1 MLGLSTSLLLTLP
14 SVQTWL
20 SKRVASYLS
29 DQLNT
34 KVSIQ
39 GVDVKFPKNI
49 VLKGLLIEDLHQDTL
64 LFTETFQIN
73 INNYSLNR
81 NRFYI
86 NSIQLDQPVVKIKY
100 YQKEA
105 LSNLQFIL
113 DYFEDTTSNSTN
125 AKPSLYLKIGS
136 VKIND
141 GNIIYQNQHILA
153 NGMKS
158 INYDD
163 LHITHLNY
171 SSDYFTYFNNELRIK
186 LKRLSL
192 KEKSGFIISQLN
204 TDFKMTPT
212 EMEFNKLDLITPRSH
227 IRDYYLMR
235 YDSISDMGNYL
246 EKVYMNSH
254 FVNSKIAYKDVA
266 YFTDELA
273 NYTGTVYANG
283 KVYGT
288 VANLASD
295 EITIKTNDTTYCE
308 GKFSI
313 KGMPDMDHAELYFKT
328 DKLISNLSDAK
339 KLLINV
345 DQKEISSL
353 LPNELGELGTFS
365 FSGYYQ
371 GRLNDFNLKG
381 QMQSAIGGIY
391 ADFNMKLPANSPT
404 KYKGSIETIDFN
416 LGKLIA
422 QENIIG
428 NSNLKLNV
436 DGEGFN
442 IDELKTKVDAQI
454 LDLRI
459 NNFTYRN
466 LNANG
471 ALRQKV
477 FNGTLTSTEKILSFD
492 FSGQVDLNNLDLP
505 EFNFDANI
513 NSIDLLALQQTKDSF
528 IVSTQMHADFK
539 GTNFEKLI
547 GSLSF
552 NNSRIQKG
560 GIEHTINHLNIQAQ
574 LIGTGKSIQIQS
586 ELFTAELKGDYHLAN
601 ISSAS
606 KSFLKNFLP
615 SMRLGNINKFENQ
628 DFSFKILLANSKPI
642 TDLFFPEFQLA
653 KGGAI
658 YGKLNTAKDL
668 LKINIGLD
676 FLKYKSFKFE
686 KIVIDGENNS
696 KTFDLNIASNKI
708 LINDSVNINNVA
720 ISNAIANDTIQFNV
734 KLSDKDAIN
743 QLDLNGKLNFLN
755 DSVNL
760 SVLPSEIIIDRA
772 EWKIPSAF
780 KLCYTPQGNYIINDF
795 YLSNG
800 EQSLSITGIIS
811 DKEKDKLSIKAH
823 QLSLK
828 SFNQILKKYSI
839 AIAGTLNA
847 NTTLAAVAGD
857 MSLQSDLRIDDLV
870 YNKDSIGILKF
881 NSTLDEKSKLISI
894 AGSIFNKRLKTLEI
908 GGSINIGRKV
918 DNLNLNILL
927 DETELSVIEPFVKD
941 YVSNIKGTAIADL
954 AITGSIK
961 SPKLDGYLNLKNVGL
976 LVNYLN
982 TSYTLNEQIK
992 FTENKII
999 INNVQLKDRDGNKGT
1014 ANGSISHQSFSNFV
1028 FDVKVQSENLM
1039 SLNTTAKNNEL
1050 YYGKAYTSGTYL
1062 FRGPLDRFKIDITAA
1077 TNAGTKLFI
1086 PITDENSISA
1096 NNYIHFITKDSLQKK
1111 SDYKIDLSGIALNM
1125 NLQVNDAAEVQ
1136 LIMDPNTGEAIKG
1149 RGFANLKL
1157 AINTIGNFE
1166 MFGNFEISEGVYN
1179 FNIQNI
1185 INKKFKIEKGGTIR
1199 WNGDPFKAKIDL
1211 SAVFETR
1218 PSIYPLIVSAT
1229 NDTSAYSTS
1238 TKVLSQCVLYMKNDL
1253 LAPDITFGLR
1263 FPNDQDVS
1271 SKVGG
1276 YLANTD
1282 NLNNQVASLLV
1293 FGRFVNSTTNN
1304 TSIATSGFINAQLS
1318 NLISTK
1324 NFNLNL
1330 ERGVGGS
1337 LKLFNERIT
1346 IDGSIANQTSTSS
1359 STNTNASS
1367 ITGDVSIEYKI
1378 SKDGRLK
1385 AKAFQR
1391 NDNNSDILK
1400 RGNSQNEQG
1409 LGVFYRIEFDNFKE
1423 LWGKITRKKTAI

>member
-1 MLGLSTSLLLTLP
+1 
-14 SVQTWL
+14 
-20 SKRVASYLS
+20 
-29 DQLNT
+29 
-34 KVSIQ
+34 
-39 GVDVKFPKNI
+39 VDVKFPKNI

-86 NSIQLDQPVVKIKY
+86 NSIQLEKPVVKIKY
-100 YQKEA
+100 YQKEPV
-105 LSNLQFIL
+105 SNLQFIL
-113 DYFEDTTSNSTN
+113 DYFQDTTSNNTV
-125 AKPSLYLKIGS
+125 KPSLYLKIGFL
-136 VKIND
+136 KITN
-141 GNIIYQNQHILA
+141 GTVIYQNQHLA
-153 NGMKS
+153 TSGIKS

-163 LHITHLNY
+163 LYITQLNY
-171 SSDYFTYFNNELRIK
+171 SSDYFTYFNNELRTK
-186 LKRLSL
+186 LKHLSL
-192 KEKSGFIISQLN
+192 KEKSGFIISKFS

-212 EMEFNKLDLITPRSH
+212 EMEFSKLDLITPRSH

-246 EKVYMNSH
+246 EKVYMNSN

-273 NYTGTVYANG
+273 NYTGTIYANG

-295 EITIKTNDTTYCE
+295 EIEIKTNDTTFY
-308 GKFSI
+308 
-313 KGMPDMDHAELYFKT
+313 KGQFKMVGIPDMEHAELYFKAE
-328 DKLISNLSDAK
+328 KLITNLADAK

-345 DQKEISSL
+345 DQKETSTL
-353 LPNELGELGTFS
+353 LPNELARLGTFS

-371 GRLNDFNLKG
+371 GRINDFNLKG
-381 QMQSAIGGIY
+381 QLQSAIGGIY
-391 ADFNMKLPANSPT
+391 TDFNMKLPDNQVAS
-404 KYKGSIETIDFN
+404 YKGEIQTLDFD
-416 LGKLIA
+416 LGNLIA
-422 QENIIG
+422 QENMGICNIKA
-428 NSNLKLNV
+428 NLEGQGFSLAELN
-436 DGEGFN
+436 
-442 IDELKTKVDAQI
+442 TKFDASI
-454 LDLRI
+454 LDIRL
-459 NNFTYRN
+459 NNYTYRN
-466 LNANG
+466 LNTNG
-471 ALRQKV
+471 EIDRKVLNAAIHSNETAL
-477 FNGTLTSTEKILSFD
+477 NFD
-492 FSGQVDLNNLDLP
+492 LDAKVDLKNLELP
-505 EFNFDANI
+505 AFQLAANI
-513 NSIDLLALQQTKDSF
+513 KRIDLLALHFTKDSF
-528 IVSTQMHADFK
+528 VISSNLKADFI
-539 GTNFEKLI
+539 GADFEKISGNLN
-547 GSLSF
+547 LQ
-552 NNSRIQKG
+552 NSQIQKG
-560 GIEHTINHLNIQAQ
+560 TIEHFINQIAIHAQ
-574 LIGTGKSIQIQS
+574 LNGLEKNISIAS
-586 ELFTAELKGDYHLAN
+586 ELLTAELNGNYHLAN
-601 ISSAS
+601 ITSAS

-615 SMRLGNINKFENQ
+615 SMRLGNIGKFENQ

-653 KGGAI
+653 KGGSI

-696 KTFDLNIASNKI
+696 KIFDLNIASNKI
-708 LINDSVNINNVA
+708 LINDSVNINNVEIA
-720 ISNAIANDTIQFNV
+720 NAIANDTIQFNV
-734 KLSDKDAIN
+734 KLADKDAIN
-743 QLDLNGKLNFLN
+743 QLDLNGKLNFIN
-755 DSVNL
+755 DSINL

-780 KLCYTPQGNYIINDF
+780 KLCYTPQGNFIINDF

-800 EQSLSITGIIS
+800 EQSLSVTGIIS
-811 DKEKDKLSIKAH
+811 ENEKDKLSIKAH

-847 NTTLAAVAGD
+847 NTTLAAVSGD

-881 NSTLDEKSKLISI
+881 NSTLDEKSKIISI

-954 AITGSIK
+954 EITGSIK

-976 LVNYLN
+976 RVNYLN

-992 FTENKII
+992 FTEDKII
-999 INNVQLKDRDGNKGT
+999 INNVQLKDKEGNKGT
-1014 ANGSISHQSFSNFV
+1014 ANGSISHQNFSNFV
-1028 FDVKVQSENLM
+1028 FDVKVQSQNLM
-1039 SLNTTAKNNEL
+1039 SLNTTVKDNEL

-1211 SAVFETR
+1211 SAIFEIR

-1276 YLANTD
+1276 YLANSD

-1293 FGRFVNSTTNN
+1293 FGRFVNSASNN
-1304 TSIATSGFINAQLS
+1304 TGIETSGFINAQLS

-1346 IDGSIANQTSTSS
+1346 IDGSIANQTSASTA
-1359 STNTNASS
+1359 TNTNASA

>member
-1 MLGLSTSLLLTLP
+1 M
-14 SVQTWL
+14 
-20 SKRVASYLS
+20 
-29 DQLNT
+29 
-34 KVSIQ
+34 
-39 GVDVKFPKNI
+39 DVKFPKNI

-86 NSIQLDQPVVKIKY
+86 NSIQLEKPVVKIKY
-100 YQKEA
+100 YQKEPV
-105 LSNLQFIL
+105 SNLQFIL
-113 DYFEDTTSNSTN
+113 DYFQDTTSNNTV
-125 AKPSLYLKIGS
+125 KPSLYLKIGFL
-136 VKIND
+136 KITN
-141 GNIIYQNQHILA
+141 GTVIYQNQHLA
-153 NGMKS
+153 TSGIKS

-163 LHITHLNY
+163 LYITQLNY
-171 SSDYFTYFNNELRIK
+171 SSDYFTYFNNELRTK
-186 LKRLSL
+186 LKHLSL
-192 KEKSGFIISQLN
+192 KEKSGFIISKFS

-212 EMEFNKLDLITPRSH
+212 EMEFSKLDLITPRSH

-246 EKVYMNSH
+246 EKVYMNSN

-273 NYTGTVYANG
+273 NYTGTIYANG

-295 EITIKTNDTTYCE
+295 EIEIKTNDTTFY
-308 GKFSI
+308 
-313 KGMPDMDHAELYFKT
+313 KGQFKMVGIPDMEHAELYFKAE
-328 DKLISNLSDAK
+328 KLITNLADAK

-345 DQKEISSL
+345 DQKETSTL
-353 LPNELGELGTFS
+353 LPNELARLGTFS

-371 GRLNDFNLKG
+371 GRINDFNLKG
-381 QMQSAIGGIY
+381 QLQSAIGGIY
-391 ADFNMKLPANSPT
+391 TDFNMKLPDNQVAS
-404 KYKGSIETIDFN
+404 YKGEIQTLDFD
-416 LGKLIA
+416 LGNLIA
-422 QENIIG
+422 QENMGICNIKA
-428 NSNLKLNV
+428 NLEGQGFSLAELN
-436 DGEGFN
+436 
-442 IDELKTKVDAQI
+442 TKFDASI
-454 LDLRI
+454 LDIRL
-459 NNFTYRN
+459 NNYTYRN
-466 LNANG
+466 LNTNG
-471 ALRQKV
+471 EIDRKVLNAAIHSNETAL
-477 FNGTLTSTEKILSFD
+477 NFD
-492 FSGQVDLNNLDLP
+492 LDAKVDLKNLELP
-505 EFNFDANI
+505 AFQLAANI
-513 NSIDLLALQQTKDSF
+513 KRIDLLALHFTKDSF
-528 IVSTQMHADFK
+528 VISSNLKADFI
-539 GTNFEKLI
+539 GADFEKISGNLN
-547 GSLSF
+547 LQ
-552 NNSRIQKG
+552 NSQIQKG
-560 GIEHTINHLNIQAQ
+560 TIEHFINQIAIHAQ
-574 LIGTGKSIQIQS
+574 LNGLEKNISIAS
-586 ELFTAELKGDYHLAN
+586 ELLTAELNGNYHLAN
-601 ISSAS
+601 ITSAS

-615 SMRLGNINKFENQ
+615 SMRLGNIGKFENQ

-653 KGGAI
+653 KGGSI

-696 KTFDLNIASNKI
+696 KIFDLNIASNKI
-708 LINDSVNINNVA
+708 LINDSVNINNVEIA
-720 ISNAIANDTIQFNV
+720 NAIANDTIQFNV
-734 KLSDKDAIN
+734 KLADKDAIN
-743 QLDLNGKLNFLN
+743 QLDLNGKLNFIN
-755 DSVNL
+755 DSINL

-780 KLCYTPQGNYIINDF
+780 KLCYTPQGNFIINDF

-800 EQSLSITGIIS
+800 EQSLSVTGIIS
-811 DKEKDKLSIKAH
+811 ENEKDKLSIKAH

-847 NTTLAAVAGD
+847 NTTLAAVSGD

-881 NSTLDEKSKLISI
+881 NSTLDEKSKIISI

-954 AITGSIK
+954 EITGSIK

-976 LVNYLN
+976 RVNYLN

-992 FTENKII
+992 FTEDKII
-999 INNVQLKDRDGNKGT
+999 INNVQLKDKEGNKGT
-1014 ANGSISHQSFSNFV
+1014 ANGSISHQNFSNFV
-1028 FDVKVQSENLM
+1028 FDVKVQSQNLM
-1039 SLNTTAKNNEL
+1039 SLNTTVKDNEL

-1211 SAVFETR
+1211 SAIFEIR

-1276 YLANTD
+1276 YLANSD

-1293 FGRFVNSTTNN
+1293 FGRFVNSASNN
-1304 TSIATSGFINAQLS
+1304 TGIETSGFINAQLS

-1346 IDGSIANQTSTSS
+1346 IDGSIANQTSASTA
-1359 STNTNASS
+1359 TNTNASA

>member
-1 MLGLSTSLLLTLP
+1 M
-14 SVQTWL
+14 
-20 SKRVASYLS
+20 Y
-29 DQLNT
+29 
-34 KVSIQ
+34 
-39 GVDVKFPKNI
+39 VKFPKNI
-49 VLKGLLIEDLHQDTL
+49 VLKGLYIEDQHQDTL
-64 LFTETFQIN
+64 LFSEEFN
-73 INNYSLNR
+73 INVHNYSFDR

-86 NSIQLDQPVVKIKY
+86 NSIKLNKPVLNIKY
-100 YQKEA
+100 YKNEQF
-105 LSNLQFIL
+105 SNLQFIL
-113 DYFEDTTSNSTN
+113 DYFEDT
-125 AKPSLYLKIGS
+125 AKRNIVKPALYLKIGS
-136 VKIND
+136 LQIID
-141 GNIIYQNQHILA
+141 GQFDYVDENIKPIS
-153 NGMKS
+153 GKS

-163 LHITHLNY
+163 LHVSGINY
-171 SSDYFTYFNNELRIK
+171 NSDYFTYFKDELRTH
-186 LKRLSL
+186 LLNLSL
-192 KEKSGFIISQLN
+192 KEKSGFVLTQLA

-212 EMEFNKLDLITPRSH
+212 EMEFSKLDLITPRSH
-227 IRDYYLMR
+227 IKDYYLMR
-235 YDSISDMGNYL
+235 YDSISDMGNYI

-254 FVNSKIAYKDVA
+254 FVDSKIAYQDVA
-266 YFTDELA
+266 YFSDELA
-273 NYTGTVYANG
+273 NYSGTVFVNG

-295 EITIKTNDTTYCE
+295 EIEIKTNDSTIC
-308 GKFSI
+308 
-313 KGMPDMDHAELYFKT
+313 KGQFKMVGIPDTDHAELYFKAE
-328 DKLISNLSDAK
+328 KLISNSSDIK
-339 KLLINV
+339 KILINV
-345 DQKEISSL
+345 DQREISQTI
-353 LPNELGELGTFS
+353 PNELSRLGTFS
-365 FSGYYQ
+365 FAGYYQ
-371 GRLNDFNLKG
+371 GRLADFNLKG
-381 QMQSAIGGIY
+381 QLQSEIGGIY
-391 ADFNMKLPANSPT
+391 ADFNMKLPTNSPA
-404 KYKGSIETIDFN
+404 KYKGAIETIDFN

-422 QENIIG
+422 QENVIG

-477 FNGTLTSTEKILSFD
+477 FNGTLTSAEKILSFD
-492 FSGQVDLNNLDLP
+492 FSGQVDLNNPELP

-513 NSIDLLALQQTKDSF
+513 NRIDLLALQQTKDSF
-528 IVSTQMHADFK
+528 IVSTHMHADFK
-539 GTNFEKLI
+539 GTDFEKLI
-547 GSLSF
+547 GSLAF
-552 NNSRIQKG
+552 NNSHIQKG
-560 GIEHTINHLNIQAQ
+560 KIAHTIKKLNIQAQ

-586 ELFTAELKGDYHLAN
+586 ELFDAELKGNYHLAN
-601 ISSAS
+601 ISSAC
-606 KSFLKNFLP
+606 KSFLKNYLP
-615 SMRLGNINKFENQ
+615 SMDFGTISKFENQ
-628 DFSFKILLANSKPI
+628 DFNFKIILADAKPI
-642 TDLFFPEFQLA
+642 TDLFFPAIQLA
-653 KGGAI
+653 KGGSI
-658 YGKLNTAKDL
+658 YGRLNTEKDL
-668 LKINIGLD
+668 LKINCGLD
-676 FLKYKSFKFE
+676 FLKYKSFKLD
-686 KIVIDGENNS
+686 KLVIDGENNS
-696 KTFDLNIASNKI
+696 KVFDLNIASNRI
-708 LINDSVNINNVA
+708 LINDSVNINNIA
-720 ISNAIANDTIQFNV
+720 ISNSISKDTIQFNI
-734 KLSDKDAIN
+734 KLSDKNAIN
-743 QLDLNGKLNFLN
+743 QLDLNGKLNFKN

-760 SVLPSEIIIDRA
+760 SVLPSEIIIDQS
-772 EWKIPSAF
+772 EWKIPDAF
-780 KLCYTPQGNYIINDF
+780 NLCYSPDGKLYINNF
-795 YLSNG
+795 YLSNAT
-800 EQSLSITGIIS
+800 QSLSINGIVS
-811 DKEKDKLSIKAH
+811 NQSQDELKIKAH

-828 SFNQILKKYSI
+828 SFNQILKKYAISI
-839 AIAGTLNA
+839 AGIMNA
-847 NTTLAAVAGD
+847 NATLTAVTGE

-870 YNKDSIGILKF
+870 YNNDSIGILKF
-881 NSTLDEKSKLISI
+881 NSTLDDKSKIIAI
-894 AGSIFNKRLKTLEI
+894 AGSVFNKTLKTLEI
-908 GGSINIGRKV
+908 GGSINIGKKE

-941 YVSNIKGTAIADL
+941 YVSKIKGTAIADL
-954 AITGSIK
+954 EITGSIK
-961 SPKLDGYLNLKNVGL
+961 KPKLDGYLNLKNVDL
-976 LVNYLN
+976 TVNYLN
-982 TSYTLNEQIK
+982 TSYTLNDQIK
-992 FTENKII
+992 FTEDKIL
-999 INNVQLKDRDGNKGT
+999 INNVQLKDPEGNKGT
-1014 ANGSISHQSFSNFV
+1014 ANGYISHQNFNNFL
-1028 FDVKVQSENLM
+1028 FDVKVQSQNLM

-1062 FRGPLDRFKIDITAA
+1062 FKGPLDQFKIDITAA
-1077 TNAGTKLFI
+1077 TNAGTKLYI

-1096 NNYIHFITKDSLQKK
+1096 NNYIHFVAKDSLAKK
-1111 SDYKIDLSGIALNM
+1111 TDYKIDLSGIVLNM
-1125 NLQVNDAAEVQ
+1125 NLQVTDVAEVQ
-1136 LIMDPNTGEAIKG
+1136 LIMDQNTGEAIKG

-1157 AINTIGNFE
+1157 AINTLGNFE

-1238 TKVLSQCVLYMKNDL
+1238 AKVLSQCVLYMKNDL
-1253 LAPDITFGLR
+1253 LSPDISFGLR

-1276 YLANTD
+1276 YLANSD

-1293 FGRFVNSTTNN
+1293 LGKFVNSSVTN

-1330 ERGVGGS
+1330 DKGVGGS
-1337 LKLFNERIT
+1337 LKLFNDRIT
-1346 IDGSIANQTSTSS
+1346 IDGSIANQSTTTTT
-1359 STNTNASS
+1359 TNNSNASA

-1423 LWGKITRKKTAI
+1423 LWQKLSRKKSE

>member
-1 MLGLSTSLLLTLP
+1 MTLP
-14 SVQTWL
+14 GVQTWI
-20 SKRVASYLS
+20 SKRAASYLS
-29 DQLNT
+29 DQLHT

-39 GVDVKFPKNI
+39 GVYVKFPKNI
-49 VLKGLLIEDLHQDTL
+49 VLKGLYIEDQHQDTL
-64 LFTETFQIN
+64 LFSEEFN
-73 INNYSLNR
+73 INVHNYSFDR

-86 NSIQLDQPVVKIKY
+86 NSIKLNKPVFNIKY
-100 YQKEA
+100 YKNEQF
-105 LSNLQFIL
+105 SNLQFIL
-113 DYFEDTTSNSTN
+113 DYFEDTTKRNIV
-125 AKPSLYLKIGS
+125 KPALYLKIGS
-136 VKIND
+136 LQIID
-141 GNIIYQNQHILA
+141 GQFDYVDENIKPIS
-153 NGMKS
+153 GKS

-163 LHITHLNY
+163 LHVSGINY
-171 SSDYFTYFNNELRIK
+171 NSDYFTYFKDELRTH
-186 LKRLSL
+186 LLNLSL
-192 KEKSGFIISQLN
+192 KEKSGFVLTQLA

-212 EMEFNKLDLITPRSH
+212 EMEFSKLDLITPRSH

-235 YDSISDMGNYL
+235 YDSIADMGNYI

-254 FVNSKIAYKDVA
+254 FVDSKIAYQDVA
-266 YFTDELA
+266 YFSDELA
-273 NYTGTVYANG
+273 NYSGTVFANG

-295 EITIKTNDTTYCE
+295 EIEIKTNDYTIC
-308 GKFSI
+308 
-313 KGMPDMDHAELYFKT
+313 KGQFKMVGIPDMDHAELYFKAE
-328 DKLISNLSDAK
+328 KLISNSSDIK
-339 KLLINV
+339 KILINV
-345 DQKEISSL
+345 DQREISQTI
-353 LPNELGELGTFS
+353 PNELSRLGTFS
-365 FSGYYQ
+365 FAGYYQ
-371 GRLNDFNLKG
+371 GKLADFNLKG
-381 QMQSAIGGIY
+381 QLQSEIGGIY
-391 ADFNMKLPANSPT
+391 ADFNLNLPTNSPA
-404 KYKGSIETIDFN
+404 KYKGAIETIDFN

-422 QENIIG
+422 QENVIG

-492 FSGQVDLNNLDLP
+492 FSGQVDLNNPDLP

-513 NSIDLLALQQTKDSF
+513 NRIDLLALQQTKDSF
-528 IVSTQMHADFK
+528 IVSTHMHADFK
-539 GTNFEKLI
+539 GTDFEKLI
-547 GSLSF
+547 GNLAF
-552 NNSRIQKG
+552 NNSQIQKG
-560 GIEHTINHLNIQAQ
+560 GIEHTIKQLNIQAQ

-586 ELFTAELKGDYHLAN
+586 ELFNAELKGNYHLAN
-601 ISSAS
+601 ISSAC

-615 SMRLGNINKFENQ
+615 SMDFGTISKFENQ
-628 DFSFKILLANSKPI
+628 DFNFKIILADAKPI
-642 TDLFFPEFQLA
+642 TDLFFPAFQLA
-653 KGGAI
+653 KGGSI
-658 YGKLNTAKDL
+658 YGRLNTEKDL
-668 LKINIGLD
+668 LKINCGLD
-676 FLKYKSFKFE
+676 FLKYKSFKLD
-686 KIVIDGENNS
+686 KLVIDGENNS
-696 KTFDLNIASNKI
+696 KVFDLNIASNRI
-708 LINDSVNINNVA
+708 LINDSVNINNIA
-720 ISNAIANDTIQFNV
+720 ISNSISKDTIQFNI
-734 KLSDKDAIN
+734 KLSDKNAIN
-743 QLDLNGKLNFLN
+743 QLDLNGKLNFKN

-760 SVLPSEIIIDRA
+760 SVLPSEIIIDQS
-772 EWKIPSAF
+772 EWKIPDAF
-780 KLCYTPQGNYIINDF
+780 NLCYSPDGKLHINNF
-795 YLSNG
+795 YLSNAA
-800 EQSLSITGIIS
+800 QSLSLNGIVS
-811 DKEKDKLSIKAH
+811 NQSQDELKIKAH

-828 SFNQILKKYSI
+828 SFNQILKKYAISI
-839 AIAGTLNA
+839 GGIMNA
-847 NTTLAAVAGD
+847 NATLTAVTGE

-870 YNKDSIGILKF
+870 YNNDSIGILKF
-881 NSTLDEKSKLISI
+881 NSTLDDKSKIIAI
-894 AGSIFNKRLKTLEI
+894 AGSVFNKTLKTLEI
-908 GGSINIGRKV
+908 GGSINIGKKE

-941 YVSNIKGTAIADL
+941 YVSKIKGTAIADL

-961 SPKLDGYLNLKNVGL
+961 KPKLDGYLNLKNVDL
-976 LVNYLN
+976 TVNYLN
-982 TSYTLNEQIK
+982 TSYTLNDQIK
-992 FTENKII
+992 FTEDKIL
-999 INNVQLKDRDGNKGT
+999 INNVQLKDPEGNKGT
-1014 ANGSISHQSFSNFV
+1014 ANGYISHQNFNNFL
-1028 FDVKVQSENLM
+1028 FDVKVQSQNLM

-1062 FRGPLDRFKIDITAA
+1062 FKGPLDQFKIDITAA
-1077 TNAGTKLFI
+1077 TNAGTKLYI

-1096 NNYIHFITKDSLQKK
+1096 NNYIHFVAKDSLAKK
-1111 SDYKIDLSGIALNM
+1111 TDYKIDLSGIVLNM
-1125 NLQVNDAAEVQ
+1125 NLQVTDVAEVQ

-1157 AINTIGNFE
+1157 AINTLGNFE

-1238 TKVLSQCVLYMKNDL
+1238 AKVLSQCVLYMKNDL
-1253 LAPDITFGLR
+1253 LSPDISFGLR

-1276 YLANTD
+1276 YLANSD

-1293 FGRFVNSTTNN
+1293 LGKFVNSSVTN

-1330 ERGVGGS
+1330 DKGVGGS
-1337 LKLFNERIT
+1337 LKLFNDRIT
-1346 IDGSIANQTSTSS
+1346 IDGSIANQSTTTTT
-1359 STNTNASS
+1359 TNNSNASA

-1423 LWGKITRKKTAI
+1423 LWQKLSRKKSE

>member
-1 MLGLSTSLLLTLP
+1 M
-14 SVQTWL
+14 
-20 SKRVASYLS
+20 
-29 DQLNT
+29 
-34 KVSIQ
+34 
-39 GVDVKFPKNI
+39 DVKFPKNI

-86 NSIQLDQPVVKIKY
+86 NSIQLEKPVVKIKY
-100 YQKEA
+100 YQKETV
-105 LSNLQFIL
+105 SNLQFIL
-113 DYFEDTTSNSTN
+113 DYFEDTTSNTTN
-125 AKPSLYLKIGS
+125 VKPSIYLKIGLF
-136 VKIND
+136 KITD
-141 GNIIYQNQHILA
+141 GRVIYQNQHIA
-153 NGMKS
+153 AMGMKS

-163 LHITHLNY
+163 LHITQLNY
-171 SSDYFTYFNNELRIK
+171 TSDYFTYFNNELRTK
-186 LKRLSL
+186 LKHLSL
-192 KEKSGFIISQLN
+192 KEKSGFIISQLS

-212 EMEFNKLDLITPRSH
+212 EMEFSKLDLITPRSH

-235 YDSISDMGNYL
+235 YKDISDMGDYL
-246 EKVYMNSH
+246 TKVYMNSN

-288 VANLASD
+288 VDNLASD

-313 KGMPDMDHAELYFKT
+313 KGMPDMEYAELYFKA

-353 LPNELGELGTFS
+353 LPNELDRLGTFS

-371 GRLNDFNLKG
+371 GQINDFNLKG

-391 ADFNMKLPANSPT
+391 TDFNMKLPDNQVAS
-404 KYKGSIETIDFN
+404 YKGEIQTIDFDLGN
-416 LGKLIA
+416 LMA
-422 QENIIG
+422 QENIGIC
-428 NSNLKLNV
+428 NIKANL
-436 DGEGFN
+436 EGQGFSLA
-442 IDELKTKVDAQI
+442 ELKTKFDASI
-454 LDLRI
+454 LDIRL
-459 NNFTYRN
+459 NNYTYRN
-466 LNANG
+466 LNTNG
-471 ALRQKV
+471 EIDQKVLNAAIHSNETALR
-477 FNGTLTSTEKILSFD
+477 FD
-492 FSGQVDLNNLDLP
+492 LDGKVDLKNLELP
-505 EFNFDANI
+505 AFQLAANI
-513 NSIDLLALQQTKDSF
+513 KRIDLLALHFTTDSF
-528 IVSTQMHADFK
+528 VISSKLKADFI
-539 GTNFEKLI
+539 GADFEKISGNLN
-547 GSLSF
+547 F
-552 NNSRIQKG
+552 QNSQIQKG
-560 GIEHTINHLNIQAQ
+560 TIEHHINQIAIRAQ
-574 LIGTGKSIQIQS
+574 LNGLEKNINIAS
-586 ELFTAELKGDYHLAN
+586 ELLTAELNGNYHLAN
-601 ISSAS
+601 ITSAS

-615 SMRLGNINKFENQ
+615 SMRLGNIGKFENQ

-653 KGGAI
+653 KGGSI

-708 LINDSVNINNVA
+708 LINDSVNINNVEIA
-720 ISNAIANDTIQFNV
+720 NAIANDTIQFNV
-734 KLSDKDAIN
+734 KLADKDAIN
-743 QLDLNGKLNFLN
+743 QLDLNGKLNFIN
-755 DSVNL
+755 DSINL

-780 KLCYTPQGNYIINDF
+780 KLCYTPQGNFIINDF

-800 EQSLSITGIIS
+800 EQSLSVTGIIS
-811 DKEKDKLSIKAH
+811 DNEKDKLSIKAH

-847 NTTLAAVAGD
+847 NTTLAAVSGD

-881 NSTLDEKSKLISI
+881 NSTLDEKSKVISI
-894 AGSIFNKRLKTLEI
+894 AGSIFNKTLKTLEI

-954 AITGSIK
+954 EITGSIK

-976 LVNYLN
+976 RVNYLN

-992 FTENKII
+992 FTEDKII
-999 INNVQLKDRDGNKGT
+999 INNVQLKDKEGNKGT
-1014 ANGSISHQSFSNFV
+1014 ANGSISHQNFSNFV
-1028 FDVKVQSENLM
+1028 FDVKVQSQNLM
-1039 SLNTTAKNNEL
+1039 SLNTTVKDNEL

-1086 PITDENSISA
+1086 PITDENSITA

-1229 NDTSAYSTS
+1229 NDTSAYSTT

-1276 YLANTD
+1276 YLANLD

-1293 FGRFVNSTTNN
+1293 FGRFVNSATNN
-1304 TSIATSGFINAQLS
+1304 TSIETSGFINAQLS

-1330 ERGVGGS
+1330 DRGVGGS

-1346 IDGSIANQTSTSS
+1346 IDGSIANQTSA
-1359 STNTNASS
+1359 STATNSNASA

>member
-1 MLGLSTSLLLTLP
+1 M
-14 SVQTWL
+14 
-20 SKRVASYLS
+20 
-29 DQLNT
+29 
-34 KVSIQ
+34 
-39 GVDVKFPKNI
+39 DVKFPKNI
-49 VLKGLLIEDLHQDTL
+49 VLEGLLIEDLHQDTL

-86 NSIQLDQPVVKIKY
+86 NSIQLEKPVVKIKY
-100 YQKEA
+100 YQKETV
-105 LSNLQFIL
+105 SNLQFIL
-113 DYFEDTTSNSTN
+113 DYFEDTTSNTTN
-125 AKPSLYLKIGS
+125 VKPSIYLKIGLF
-136 VKIND
+136 KITD
-141 GNIIYQNQHILA
+141 GRVIYQNQHIA
-153 NGMKS
+153 AMGMKS

-163 LHITHLNY
+163 LHITQLNY
-171 SSDYFTYFNNELRIK
+171 TSDYFTYFNNELRTK
-186 LKRLSL
+186 LKHLSL
-192 KEKSGFIISQLN
+192 KEKSGFIISQLS

-212 EMEFNKLDLITPRSH
+212 EMEFSKLDLITPRSH

-235 YDSISDMGNYL
+235 YKDISDMGDYL
-246 EKVYMNSH
+246 TKVYMNSN

-266 YFTDELA
+266 FFTDELA

-288 VANLASD
+288 VDNLASD

-313 KGMPDMDHAELYFKT
+313 KGMPDMEYAELYFKA
-328 DKLISNLSDAK
+328 DKLISNLADAK

-353 LPNELGELGTFS
+353 LPNELDRLGTFS

-371 GRLNDFNLKG
+371 GRINDFNLKG

-391 ADFNMKLPANSPT
+391 TDFNMKLPDNQVAS
-404 KYKGSIETIDFN
+404 YKGEIQTIDFD
-416 LGKLIA
+416 LGNLIA
-422 QENIIG
+422 QENVGICNIKV
-428 NSNLKLNV
+428 NL
-436 DGEGFN
+436 EGQGFSLA
-442 IDELKTKVDAQI
+442 ELKTKFDASI
-454 LDLRI
+454 LDIRL
-459 NNFTYRN
+459 NNYTYRN
-466 LNANG
+466 LNTNG
-471 ALRQKV
+471 EIDQKVLNASIHSNETALR
-477 FNGTLTSTEKILSFD
+477 FD
-492 FSGQVDLNNLDLP
+492 LDGKVDLKNLELP
-505 EFNFDANI
+505 AFQLAANI
-513 NSIDLLALQQTKDSF
+513 KRIDLLALHFTTDSF
-528 IVSTQMHADFK
+528 VISSNLKADFI
-539 GTNFEKLI
+539 GADFEKISGNLN
-547 GSLSF
+547 F
-552 NNSRIQKG
+552 QNSQIQKG
-560 GIEHTINHLNIQAQ
+560 TIEHHVNQIAIRAQ
-574 LIGTGKSIQIQS
+574 LNGLEKNISIAS
-586 ELFTAELKGDYHLAN
+586 ELLTAELKGNYHLAN
-601 ISSAS
+601 ITSAS

-615 SMRLGNINKFENQ
+615 SMRLGNIGKFENQ

-653 KGGAI
+653 KGGSI

-708 LINDSVNINNVA
+708 LINDSVNINNVEIA
-720 ISNAIANDTIQFNV
+720 NAIANDTIQFNV
-734 KLSDKDAIN
+734 KLADKDAIN
-743 QLDLNGKLNFLN
+743 QLDLNGKLNFIN
-755 DSVNL
+755 DSINL

-780 KLCYTPQGNYIINDF
+780 KLCYTPQGNFIINDF

-800 EQSLSITGIIS
+800 EQSLSVTGIIS
-811 DKEKDKLSIKAH
+811 DNEKDKLSIKAH

-847 NTTLAAVAGD
+847 NTTLAAVSGD

-881 NSTLDEKSKLISI
+881 NSTLDEKSKIISI
-894 AGSIFNKRLKTLEI
+894 AGSVFNKTLKTLEI
-908 GGSINIGRKV
+908 GGSINIGRKE

-954 AITGSIK
+954 EITGSIK

-976 LVNYLN
+976 RVNYLN

-992 FTENKII
+992 FTEDKII
-999 INNVQLKDRDGNKGT
+999 INNVQLKDKEGNKGT
-1014 ANGSISHQSFSNFV
+1014 ANGSISHQNFSNFV
-1028 FDVKVQSENLM
+1028 FDVKVQSQNLM
-1039 SLNTTAKNNEL
+1039 SLNTTVKDNEL

-1229 NDTSAYSTS
+1229 NDTSAYSTT

-1276 YLANTD
+1276 YLANSD

-1293 FGRFVNSTTNN
+1293 FGRFVNSATNN
-1304 TSIATSGFINAQLS
+1304 TGIETSGFINAQLS

-1346 IDGSIANQTSTSS
+1346 IDGSIANQTSASTA
-1359 STNTNASS
+1359 TNTNASA